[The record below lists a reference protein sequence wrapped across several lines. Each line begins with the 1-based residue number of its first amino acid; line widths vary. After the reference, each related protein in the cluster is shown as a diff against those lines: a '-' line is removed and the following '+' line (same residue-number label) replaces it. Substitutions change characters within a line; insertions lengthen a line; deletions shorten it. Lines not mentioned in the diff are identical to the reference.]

1 MKNKWFRTIKRK
13 GNKYQL
19 KVCNK
24 YLEYEL
30 LIPKS
35 KFSKMQVMFEAWH
48 NHVMDMQNTMNK
60 LLEDALNEEW

>member
-1 MKNKWFRTIKRK
+1 MKNKGFRTIKRI

-30 LIPKS
+30 SVPKT
-35 KFSKMQVMFEAWH
+35 KFSKMQEMFEAWH
-48 NHVMDMQNTMNK
+48 KYIVDMYKATERIWEEVM
-60 LLEDALNEEW
+60 NEEW